1 MTPRL
6 LRANSSLVEWAIS
19 LALPLVEVASL
30 VAAARYNH
38 ERFDAP
44 EFALSI
50 ITFLLA
56 FPGRIRFGMS
66 FTGVALREL
75 GAWVLK
81 VALLIMM
88 MVATGTEDQF
98 DRETLFTWA
107 MWTPVLLIAGH
118 ELLRVFLPTIG
129 SLKGFRSAVIV
140 GATATGQ
147 RLAELIGDQ
156 SYLGIRLMGFFDD
169 RTDDR
174 LTIPAGQTLLGR
186 LEKVADYAR
195 AERVEAI
202 IVTLPM
208 YQSPRILAL
217 LDSLRDTT
225 ASIYFAPDVFTFDL
239 IQGRTSDIA
248 GVPIVAVCETPFYG
262 MAAVSKRTLDLVGAS
277 VALILL
283 SPLMIAVALA
293 VRLTSK
299 GPAFF
304 RQRRYGLDGRE
315 ITVYKFRSM
324 TVMEDAEN
332 VPQASRNDP
341 RITPLGAFLRRTSI
355 DELPQLI
362 NVLQGRMSLVGP
374 RPHAVSHN
382 ETYRGMIK
390 GYMIRHKVKP
400 GITGWAQV
408 NGARGETETLDKME
422 KRIDY
427 DLEYLRNWTLRFD
440 IFILVRTLFVAFRQE
455 EAY

>member
-6 LRANSSLVEWAIS
+6 LRANSSLIEWTIS

-30 VAAARYNH
+30 VVAARIND
-38 ERFDAP
+38 EIFDAP

-66 FTGVALREL
+66 VWGVIWREAT
-75 GAWVLK
+75 AWIMK
-81 VALLIMM
+81 VALLTLMM
-88 MVATGTEDQF
+88 IATGSEDKF
-98 DRETLFTWA
+98 DRETLVTWA
-107 MWTPVLLIAGH
+107 IWTPVALIVAH
-118 ELLRVFLPTIG
+118 EVLRNILPKLG

-140 GATATGQ
+140 GATTTGQ
-147 RLAELIGDQ
+147 RLAEMVAHE
-156 SYLGIRLMGFFDD
+156 SYLGIKVYGFFDD
-169 RTDDR
+169 RTDER
-174 LTIPAGQTLLGR
+174 VELSAPHKFLGR
-186 LEKVADYAR
+186 LTDVADYAR
-195 AERVEAI
+195 KERIEAI

-262 MAAVSKRTLDLVGAS
+262 MAAVSKRILDIFGAGI
-277 VALILL
+277 ALLLL
-283 SPLMIAVALA
+283 SPLMIAIAVA
-293 VRLTSK
+293 VRITSP
-299 GPAFF
+299 GPALF

-315 ITVYKFRSM
+315 INVYKFRSM
-324 TVMEDAEN
+324 TVMQDGGD
-332 VPQASRNDP
+332 VPQASRGDA
-341 RITPLGAFLRRTSI
+341 RITPLGAFLRRSSL

-400 GITGWAQV
+400 GITGWAQI

-422 KRIDY
+422 RRIDY

-440 IFILVRTLFVAFRQE
+440 IFILFRTLFVAFGQE

>member
-6 LRANSSLVEWAIS
+6 LRANSSLVEWVIS

-30 VAAARYNH
+30 VIAARVNH
-38 ERFDAP
+38 ERFDGP

-66 FTGVALREL
+66 FGGVAVREIT
-75 GAWVLK
+75 AWMLK
-81 VALLIMM
+81 MALFGLM
-88 MVATGTEDQF
+88 MVATNTQDQF
-98 DRETLFTWA
+98 DRETLITWA
-107 MWTPVLLIAGH
+107 LGTPFALIAGH
-118 ELLRVFLPTIG
+118 ELLRTLLPRFG

-140 GATATGQ
+140 GATATGL
-147 RLAELIGDQ
+147 RLAEMIGVE

-174 LTIPAGQTLLGR
+174 LAIPAGQTLLGR
-186 LEKVADYAR
+186 LADVADYAR
-195 AERVEAI
+195 RERVEAI

-239 IQGRTSDIA
+239 IQGRTSEIA

-262 MAAVSKRTLDLVGAS
+262 MAAVSKRTLDLVGATL
-277 VALILL
+277 ALLL
-283 SPLMIAVALA
+283 LTPLMIAIAIA
-293 VRLTSK
+293 VRLTSP
-299 GPAFF
+299 GPALF

-324 TVMEDAEN
+324 TVMQDAEH
-332 VPQASRNDP
+332 VPQARRGDA
-341 RITPLGAFLRRTSI
+341 RITRLGAFLRRTSL

-362 NVLQGRMSLVGP
+362 NVIQGRMSLVGP

-382 ETYRGMIK
+382 ESYRGMIK

-408 NGARGETETLDKME
+408 NGARGETETLEKME
-422 KRIDY
+422 RRIDY

-440 IFILVRTLFVAFRQE
+440 IFILARTLFVAFGQDD
-455 EAY
+455 AY

>member
-19 LALPLVEVASL
+19 LALPLVEVVSL
-30 VAAARYNH
+30 VAAARYNN

-66 FTGVALREL
+66 FTGVALREI

-81 VALLIMM
+81 VALLIVM

-118 ELLRVFLPTIG
+118 ELLRFFLPTIG

-140 GATATGQ
+140 GATATGL

-169 RTDDR
+169 RADDR
-174 LTIPAGQTLLGR
+174 LTIPASQSLLGR
-186 LEKVADYAR
+186 LEDVADYAR
-195 AERVEAI
+195 RERVEAI
-202 IVTLPM
+202 LVTLPM

-262 MAAVSKRTLDLVGAS
+262 MAAVAKRTLDIVGAS

-283 SPLMIAVALA
+283 SPLMIAIAVA

-299 GPAFF
+299 GPA
-304 RQRRYGLDGRE
+304 L
-315 ITVYKFRSM
+315 
-324 TVMEDAEN
+324 
-332 VPQASRNDP
+332 
-341 RITPLGAFLRRTSI
+341 
-355 DELPQLI
+355 
-362 NVLQGRMSLVGP
+362 
-374 RPHAVSHN
+374 
-382 ETYRGMIK
+382 
-390 GYMIRHKVKP
+390 
-400 GITGWAQV
+400 
-408 NGARGETETLDKME
+408 
-422 KRIDY
+422 
-427 DLEYLRNWTLRFD
+427 
-440 IFILVRTLFVAFRQE
+440 
-455 EAY
+455 

>member
-19 LALPLVEVASL
+19 LAPPLVEVASL
-30 VAAARYNH
+30 VVVARLNH

-56 FPGRIRFGMS
+56 FPGRVRFGMGIG
-66 FTGVALREL
+66 GVALREA
-75 GAWVLK
+75 GAWIMK
-81 VALLIMM
+81 VALLGLMM
-88 MVATGTEDQF
+88 IATGTEDQF
-98 DRETLFTWA
+98 DRETLIAWA
-107 MWTPVLLIAGH
+107 LWTPIMLIATH
-118 ELLRVFLPTIG
+118 EVLRIVLPRFG

-147 RLAELIGDQ
+147 RLAEMIGEQ
-156 SYLGIRLMGFFDD
+156 SYLGIKLFGFFDD
-169 RTDDR
+169 RTDER
-174 LTIPAGQTLLGR
+174 ISLPANHAFLGR
-186 LEKVADYAR
+186 LADVADYAR
-195 AERVEAI
+195 RERVEAI

-225 ASIYFAPDVFTFDL
+225 ASIYFAPDIFTFDL
-239 IQGRTSDIA
+239 IQGRTSDLA

-262 MAAVSKRTLDLVGAS
+262 MAAVSKRTLDLVGAL
-277 VALILL
+277 VALVLL
-283 SPLMIAVALA
+283 SPLMIAIAVA
-293 VRLTSK
+293 VRLTSP
-299 GPAFF
+299 GPALF

-324 TVMEDAEN
+324 SVMEDAGH
-332 VPQASRNDP
+332 VPQASRQDP
-341 RITPLGAFLRRTSI
+341 RVTPLGAFLRRTSL

-382 ETYRGMIK
+382 ELYRGMIK

-408 NGARGETETLDKME
+408 NGARGETETLEKME
-422 KRIDY
+422 TRIDY

-440 IFILVRTLFVAFRQE
+440 IFILARTLFVAFGQD